1 MTRDEIVGL
10 IRKQAVATV
19 PSLDAA
25 KVDFSRSLR
34 DQGASSL
41 DVVELV
47 SALMRQLRVKV
58 PDPIGENLHL
68 GWAGRLVRQ
77 RTRRKHEVGSALTGE
92 RQPRACAIAPLPDGS
107 IALEGS
113 RNRKGV
119 NPLPFRTGNRPKERR
134 IPIHRWADFRRCTAP
149 VFGRVGDNARVF
161 PVQSRNTSISE
172 LSLSPRATLRQ

>member
-58 PDPIGENLHL
+58 PRAQLAKISTLDGLADL
-68 GWAGRLVRQ
+68 FV
-77 RTRRKHEVGSALTGE
+77 SALAE
-92 RQPRACAIAPLPDGS
+92 
-107 IALEGS
+107 
-113 RNRKGV
+113 
-119 NPLPFRTGNRPKERR
+119 
-134 IPIHRWADFRRCTAP
+134 
-149 VFGRVGDNARVF
+149 
-161 PVQSRNTSISE
+161 NTKS
-172 LSLSPRATLRQ
+172 AVH